1 MTNRTF
7 RGRREQSCSNGN
19 SNLARCTLT
28 VTSILTAF
36 IILLCG
42 QSNQLGF
49 QPRLIT
55 RFCYNSPNLSTINS
69 QCVLC
74 NYYVFDATLL
84 GCTGSTA
91 LNVNITASQAF
102 CVISQCLGQ
111 HHMRICVQST
121 DPSRLPSQCVYCKT
135 RLFPL
140 TVRMCTANR
149 YLPARMTVNEA
160 FCLMATCRRQLPRM
174 PPEPFPTTGQVLP
187 IPGPNTNVFVNNNG
201 NSIEGGGGG
210 SSMNDE
216 PNPDGENY
224 EETAESQSMAEQPTR
239 IRPPAK
245 FFIGK
250 PQKVQK
256 PSKLRPFLFG

>member
-1 MTNRTF
+1 
-7 RGRREQSCSNGN
+7 
-19 SNLARCTLT
+19 
-28 VTSILTAF
+28 
-36 IILLCG
+36 
-42 QSNQLGF
+42 
-49 QPRLIT
+49 
-55 RFCYNSPNLSTINS
+55 
-69 QCVLC
+69 
-74 NYYVFDATLL
+74 
-84 GCTGSTA
+84 
-91 LNVNITASQAF
+91 
-102 CVISQCLGQ
+102 
-111 HHMRICVQST
+111 
-121 DPSRLPSQCVYCKT
+121 
-135 RLFPL
+135 
-140 TVRMCTANR
+140 
-149 YLPARMTVNEA
+149 
-160 FCLMATCRRQLPRM
+160 M

-256 PSKLRPFLFG
+256 PSKRMLFDI